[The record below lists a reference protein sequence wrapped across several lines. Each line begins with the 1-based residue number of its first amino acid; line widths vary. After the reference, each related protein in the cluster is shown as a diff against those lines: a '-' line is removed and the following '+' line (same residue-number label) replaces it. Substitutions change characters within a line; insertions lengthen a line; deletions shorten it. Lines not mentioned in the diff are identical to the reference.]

1 MTPYRATWSTLLRI
15 ITVAASLLCVGVAI
29 NERQALASGD
39 FRSLDFWFGV
49 LPLALLI
56 GTALCTVR
64 GYSITLDAIFVQR
77 LCWKTRLPRQG
88 LESAEYQ
95 PGVLRHSFRT
105 FGNGG
110 LFSFTGWY
118 YNRTLGTYRA
128 YATDIH
134 RTVVLRLRGKTIVL
148 TPDEPERFVNELK
161 ELAPG
166 TPLLDPGRDGMPNA
180 DGDGYT
186 NLEEFFD
193 ETDPKRAGSK

>member
-1 MTPYRATWSTLLRI
+1 MTHYRATWSTLLRV
-15 ITVAASLLCVGVAI
+15 ITVAASLLCVTVAI
-29 NERQALASGD
+29 HERHALASGD

-64 GYSITLDAIFVQR
+64 GYSITPDAIFVHR

-105 FGNGG
+105 CGNGG

-118 YNRTLGTYRA
+118 YNSALGTYRA

-134 RTVVLRLRGKTIVL
+134 RTVVLRLRGKTIVV
-148 TPDEPERFVNELK
+148 TPDEPERFVSELK
-161 ELAPG
+161 EIAPD
-166 TPLLDPGRDGMPNA
+166 TPLLDRDHDGSNDA
-180 DGDGYT
+180 DGDGHT
-186 NLEEFFD
+186 NLEEFLN
-193 ETDPKRAGSK
+193 ETDPKRAEGK